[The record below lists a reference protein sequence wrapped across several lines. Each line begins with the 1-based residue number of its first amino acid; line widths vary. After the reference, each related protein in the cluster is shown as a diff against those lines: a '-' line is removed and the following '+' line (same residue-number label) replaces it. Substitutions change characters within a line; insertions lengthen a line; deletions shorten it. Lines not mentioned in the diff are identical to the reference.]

1 MNAVTIEST
10 GVYIP
15 EKKVYND
22 YFIEHFENLNIQV
35 EGLMDHLGR
44 RKRYLSTDDENS
56 LTMAYSAV
64 QDCLKKS
71 NITAEEVGMLIFT
84 SDIPEYLSPT
94 NALKIVHELN
104 MTNVSVAFDLNANC
118 TGMLM
123 AVDFARSYMM
133 MNSGMH
139 YAIVVGSFNI
149 SSVCRKNDS
158 VVYPNFG
165 DASSAV
171 LLHKRDTSIQK
182 GYIDSIS
189 FVDASYNEFITFPKC
204 GVSKSALPDVP
215 EYDKRLEW
223 NPFDMKFIS
232 DKWCEMI
239 NEMLNRNNLK
249 PGDVDYYILSQL
261 SDYDNMRTLKKL
273 GVEEEKYFF
282 LGKEYGYTGN
292 TCLFLVLNRM
302 WNTIAKAGNKIVF
315 CTVGAGYSAI
325 AQLYYF

>member
-1 MNAVTIEST
+1 MKSITIKST

-22 YFIEHFENLNIQV
+22 YFIEHFQSLNIEV

-44 RKRYLSTDDENS
+44 RKRYLSYDDENS

-64 QDCLKKS
+64 TDCLAKS
-71 NITAEEVGMLIFT
+71 DINVADVDMLIFT
-84 SDIPEYLSPT
+84 SDIPEFLSPS
-94 NALKIVHELN
+94 NALKIVNELN
-104 MTNVSVAFDLNANC
+104 MSHVSVAFDINANC
-118 TGMLM
+118 TGMLV
-123 AVDFARSYMM
+123 AVDFVRSYML
-133 MNSGMH
+133 MH
-139 YAIVVGSFNI
+139 SNMRYAIVVGSFNI

-171 LLHKRDTSIQK
+171 LLQLEETKEKK

-189 FVDASYNEFITFPKC
+189 FVDASYNEFVTFPKC
-204 GVSKSALPDVP
+204 GISKSILSKVS

-232 DKWCEMI
+232 DKWCDMI
-239 NEMLNRNNLK
+239 HTILGRNGLETS
-249 PGDVDYYILSQL
+249 DIDYFILSQL
-261 SDYDNMRTLKKL
+261 SDYDNMRTLEKL
-273 GVEEEKYFF
+273 GVQEGKYFF

-302 WNTIAKAGNKIVF
+302 WNMIARPGNKIVF
-315 CTVGAGYSAI
+315 CTVGAGYSVI